1 MRTRLRAGLFIGTL
15 LLAPIAAT
23 APASAIPLEPATPT
37 TQTTPSDQA
46 TPIWQ
51 VCTTPTPDL
60 TCYLITLS
68 SSGSGR

>member
-1 MRTRLRAGLFIGTL
+1 MHTLRAGLFIGAL
-15 LLAPIAAT
+15 LMAPMAAT
-23 APASAIPLEPATPT
+23 IPASAIPLEPATPAE
-37 TQTTPSDQA
+37 QTTPVDQA

>member
-1 MRTRLRAGLFIGTL
+1 MRTRLRAGLFIGAL
-15 LLAPIAAT
+15 LMAPMAA
-23 APASAIPLEPATPT
+23 AVPASAITLEPAEPVE
-37 TQTTPSDQA
+37 QA
-46 TPIWQ
+46 TPVWQ